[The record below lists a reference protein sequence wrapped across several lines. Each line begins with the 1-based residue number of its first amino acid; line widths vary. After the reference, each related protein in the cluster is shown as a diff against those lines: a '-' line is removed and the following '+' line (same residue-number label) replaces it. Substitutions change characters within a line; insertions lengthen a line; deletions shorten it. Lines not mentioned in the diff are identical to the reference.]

1 MVAMRIFLLFYLT
14 MVLHRKGIAR
24 ATVTV
29 KEIMAGHLAE
39 LPCLS
44 SDDQHR
50 FMFWQLTDDRHVIGP
65 GNPLDV
71 NKYNYEV
78 LTGTLY
84 IRGVSTA
91 ESGFYKCI
99 SKGIHDHSAVNVH
112 IVELIVKKN
121 WEDVWENDFE
131 ANLLRGMAATMV
143 VVVAVAV
150 ILLIIIIKR
159 KRSHGFF
166 DLDES
171 RENSPARFRGNI
183 INTAP
188 AIPTQE
194 VDDGGIENPLD
205 IDFPKV
211 FNQMQKNQGLP

>member
-1 MVAMRIFLLFYLT
+1 MVAMRIFLLFYLS

-29 KEIMAGHLAE
+29 KEIAAGHLAE

-99 SKGIHDHSAVNVH
+99 SRGIHDHSAVNVH

-121 WEDVWENDFE
+121 WEEVWENDFE
-131 ANLLRGMAATMV
+131 ANLLRGMTATMV

-150 ILLIIIIKR
+150 VLLIIIVKR

-171 RENSPARFRGNI
+171 RENSPATFRGNI
-183 INTAP
+183 VNTSAM
-188 AIPTQE
+188 PTQE
-194 VDDGGIENPLD
+194 VDNGGIENPLD

-211 FNQMQKNQGLP
+211 FNQMQKDQGLP